1 MIRLK
6 VPLSSASPRALQS
19 KRGSPRPWRTD
30 GRRQRGGNCSAA
42 TKRSHW
48 APVLLAQPATETQRH
63 SWSCKGAAL
72 FFFLFPAAA
81 AEVNLLFWLSVHMI
95 GGQRSK
101 AKRWSRAKRWA
112 EGRRSAPACLK
123 HPGGQAAGQR
133 LSSTNT
139 HGVCQDPCRAA
150 ATHTLWEKHTENS
163 RKHKHLVSSKQHT
176 RPTSC
181 CQFSPLQ

>member
-1 MIRLK
+1 MCFIGKWFTLCSKAKEGRKPELWGFGLTWTGK
-6 VPLSSASPRALQS
+6 DLLDDRKLTLGSSPASATSDRDTKTLLILQ
-19 KRGSPRPWRTD
+19 
-30 GRRQRGGNCSAA
+30 
-42 TKRSHW
+42 RSC
-48 APVLLAQPATETQRH
+48 A
-63 SWSCKGAAL
+63 